1 MGIVFAFL
9 GISMVLA
16 GVLLGGT
23 LAAFIDLP
31 SVAIVF
37 GCTTFFTFAYHSVGD
52 TIRAFSVAL
61 SSKDISAA
69 EAQQHVRTL
78 STVRI
83 LASASG
89 VVGAL
94 IGMVNMLANMDDPR
108 AIGPAMAVALL
119 TVLYGVIIAE
129 LFVGPLINRLRNR
142 AKPNDQNENP
152 MRVTVVTLAAVPLPI
167 LAFFVML
174 LSMHQ

>member
-1 MGIVFAFL
+1 MKTTTR
-9 GISMVLA
+9 VLTITGA
-16 GVLLGGT
+16 ALALLAIGRFSSSWGGAT
-23 LAAFIDLP
+23 D
-31 SVAIVF
+31 
-37 GCTTFFTFAYHSVGD
+37 
-52 TIRAFSVAL
+52 
-61 SSKDISAA
+61 A